1 MKIGFI
7 GAGKVGCSLGKY
19 FTEKGLKLS
28 GFYSRSFEQAAFG
41 AEQTRTKAFTE
52 LQAIVAASDW
62 LFLTVSDQ
70 QILPVFRQLQPFL
83 RPGMMVF
90 HCSGAESSQLLA
102 VEPERQYQLFSLH
115 PMLAF
120 PSRQTAGESIAQ
132 ALFTLEGDR
141 EAESEVRKV
150 LSILG
155 NPIQTIR
162 GEEKIRYHAACV
174 MCSNL
179 VNGLVYTS
187 QELFQQAGFSPEAAE
202 TAWQNLFLENA
213 KNIAADGAVA
223 ALTGPVER
231 RDLATVEHHLANL
244 TPQQAAIYQDLS
256 QVLVKMAEGKHPAI
270 DYTQIKERLKQ

>member
-52 LQAIVAASDW
+52 LQAIAVASDW

-70 QILPVFRQLQPFL
+70 QILPAFRQLQPFL

-187 QELFQQAGFSPEAAE
+187 QELFLQAGFSPEAAE

-231 RDLATVEHHLANL
+231 RDLTTVEHHLANL

-256 QVLVKMAEGKHPAI
+256 QVLVKMAEEKHPAT